1 MNTAWNEGR
10 DPGMTPDR
18 ELSVAEMREELDGLR
33 KIVEVAQAAVST
45 LELEVVL
52 QTILQSCMEVM
63 DMPAGSIALYDE
75 ADRRVTLAAHA
86 GLSDKLVGKE
96 RWRVKQGGLT
106 HRILEEGEL
115 FIVEDT
121 DDAPFFN
128 NPLALDEGI
137 RSLIAVPLKIGTK
150 IVGILYVDDFVP
162 RTFPEYRKRM
172 LQVFSS
178 IAAMCIDNA
187 RLHFRTRK
195 LACTD
200 GLTGLYNHRQFK
212 EFFDREMNRA
222 TRLSRPLSLAM
233 LDIDDF
239 KQFNDEYGH
248 AIGDQVLVT
257 VAELINKH
265 LRSADLPCRYGGE
278 EFAVILPDTDQD
290 EALVVAERLR
300 KVIELESM
308 TGLPENVKRGITV
321 SIGLASYPKDG
332 RKIEFLLKIADD
344 LLYGAK
350 RLGKNKIYHVK

>member
-1 MNTAWNEGR
+1 
-10 DPGMTPDR
+10 MTPEK
-18 ELSVAEMREELDGLR
+18 ELTLDEMREEIEGLR
-33 KIVEVAQAAVST
+33 KIVDVAQAAVST
-45 LELEVVL
+45 LELEIVL

-86 GLSDKLVGKE
+86 GLSDKLVAKD

-106 HRILEEGEL
+106 HKILDEGQL

-121 DDAPFFN
+121 YDAPFFN
-128 NPLALDEGI
+128 NPLATEEGI
-137 RSLIAVPLKIGTK
+137 RSLIAVPLKIGAK
-150 IVGILYVDDFVP
+150 IVGILYVDDFEP
-162 RTFPEYRKRM
+162 RTFPEYRLSM
-172 LQVFSS
+172 LRVLSS
-178 IAAMCIDNA
+178 FAAMCIDNA

-222 TRLSRPLSLAM
+222 TRLARPLSLAM
-233 LDIDDF
+233 LDIDNF

-257 VAELINKH
+257 VADLINEH

-278 EFAVILPDTDQD
+278 EFAIILPDTDQD
-290 EALVVAERLR
+290 EAIVVAERLR
-300 KVIELESM
+300 KVISEES
-308 TGLPENVKRGITV
+308 TKGLPPEIAHGITV
-321 SIGLASYPKDG
+321 SVGLASYPKDG
-332 RKIEFLLKIADD
+332 RKMEFLLKVADD

-350 RLGKNKIYHVK
+350 RLGKNRVYYVK